1 MDNDSLPN
9 AISEKITKISNMKRA
24 LLRENSFNLNALM
37 VNNFTKH

>member
-9 AISEKITKISNMKRA
+9 AISEKITKISNKRA